1 MEPYRHVK
9 ITGDEASTEE
19 SAADLR
25 SDNVG
30 DGAAETQQRD
40 TEAQQPVIQAQQ
52 SGAEELFSIDSQ
64 CLAKLA
70 QGSSVLIASLLA
82 IPDAVALIPGATSP
96 LGWLLRLIGVWI
108 SAAVLWFVGFLG
120 ILQVVRLLVRGVSV
134 GPSGIK
140 LWRLAKPIA
149 WDKLEA
155 VAIEPQVV
163 FSKLFSL
170 ETTARKLTIYS
181 KFMSDKKIFKNI
193 LVPHPV
199 PSFFFKPE
207 VFEQMVRSI
216 ISRKFDLEPV
226 SINGIFAFPQTQ
238 PPLKKTYKALRFQQV
253 LVTILIAFGLVGLLG
268 RKAAVNYVYN
278 SGNHALAA
286 NNLPEA
292 ERLYKTAT
300 EIDPYFFAPF
310 NNLANVEFRR
320 GDFNQALKHWEKALR
335 LKPDFVEPMIS
346 ISYLHL
352 QKGEYAKAERLINSA
367 LVLAPLNS
375 HALANRAD
383 YFLRMGNL
391 KAAMGDATSVISKE
405 EKEKR
410 PVYTAQCIFA
420 EGLIRSGKP
429 KEGLKRLDALAKNFN
444 EREFNRTLW
453 LLAKS
458 NALLQLGDL
467 KSARNTALE
476 AQRRAGDSR
485 DILIQLA
492 RISIA
497 RKNVDETRNYVD
509 RLLKLST
516 DDAWSDLLQAKL
528 SFFKGDR
535 QSAVKEVERA
545 MQLAHSDA
553 LLFAEA
559 GWLFHDMNDDER
571 AREAARKSLELE
583 PLTDSALKLL
593 DRIQSSAKGNQPH
606 S

>member
-1 MEPYRHVK
+1 METDRHVK
-9 ITGDEASTEE
+9 STGGDASKCQEGAE
-19 SAADLR
+19 IR
-25 SDNVG
+25 SDNTG
-30 DGAAETQQRD
+30 GE
-40 TEAQQPVIQAQQ
+40 QPG
-52 SGAEELFSIDSQ
+52 SKPERAEELFAIDSQ

-120 ILQVVRLLVRGVSV
+120 ILQAVRLLVRGVSV
-134 GPSGIK
+134 GPEGVK

-163 FSKLFSL
+163 FSRLFSL

-181 KFMSDKKIFKNI
+181 KFMSDKKIFKKI
-193 LVPHPV
+193 LVPQPV
-199 PSFFFKPE
+199 PSFFFRPE
-207 VFEQMVRSI
+207 TFESMVRAI
-216 ISRKFDLEPV
+216 IARKFDLDPV
-226 SINGIFAFPQTQ
+226 SINGVFAFPQTR
-238 PPLKKTYKALRFQQV
+238 PPLKTTYKALRYQQI
-253 LVTILIAFGLVGLLG
+253 LVTILIAVGLVGLLG

-278 SGNHALAA
+278 SGNHALQT
-286 NNLPEA
+286 NNLLEA
-292 ERLYKTAT
+292 ERLYRSAT
-300 EIDPYFFAPF
+300 EIDPFFYAPF

-320 GDFNQALKHWEKALR
+320 GEFTQALKHWERALR

-352 QKGEYAKAERLINSA
+352 QKGEYAKAKELINSA
-367 LVLAPLNS
+367 LLLAPLNS
-375 HALANRAD
+375 HALVNRAD

-391 KAAMGDATSVISKE
+391 KAAMGDASNVISRE
-405 EKEKR
+405 AKEKR
-410 PVYTAQCIFA
+410 PIYTAQCILA

-429 KEGLKRLDALAKNFN
+429 KEGLKKLDAFARNFN
-444 EREFNRTLW
+444 ELEFNRTLW

-458 NALLQLGDL
+458 DALLQLGDL

-485 DILIQLA
+485 DVLIQLA

-497 RKNVDETRNYVD
+497 RKNAGEARYYVE
-509 RLLKLST
+509 RLMKFGT
-516 DDAWSDLLQAKL
+516 DDPWSSLLQARVLLLAGERKPAQ
-528 SFFKGDR
+528 R
-535 QSAVKEVERA
+535 QVERA
-545 MQLAHSDA
+545 MQLAHNDA

-559 GWLFHDMNDDER
+559 GWLFHEMKDEQR
-571 AREAARKSLELE
+571 AKEAARKSLELE

-593 DRIQSSAKGNQPH
+593 ESVQSSAR
-606 S
+606 

>member
-1 MEPYRHVK
+1 METDRHVK
-9 ITGDEASTEE
+9 STGDDASTDQ
-19 SAADLR
+19 AGADIR
-25 SDNVG
+25 SDNAG
-30 DGAAETQQRD
+30 DE
-40 TEAQQPVIQAQQ
+40 Q
-52 SGAEELFSIDSQ
+52 SGKTPDRAEELFAIDSQ

-134 GPSGIK
+134 GPEGVK

-163 FSKLFSL
+163 FSRLFSL

-181 KFMSDKKIFKNI
+181 KFMSDKKIFKKI
-193 LVPHPV
+193 LVPQPV
-199 PSFFFKPE
+199 PSFFFRPE
-207 VFEQMVRSI
+207 TFESMVRSI
-216 ISRKFDLEPV
+216 IVRKFDLDPV
-226 SINGIFAFPQTQ
+226 SINGIFAFPQTR
-238 PPLKKTYKALRFQQV
+238 PPLKTTYKALRYQQI
-253 LVTILIAFGLVGLLG
+253 LVTILIAVGLVGLLG

-286 NNLPEA
+286 NNLLEA
-292 ERLYKTAT
+292 ERLYRAAT
-300 EIDPYFFAPF
+300 EIDPFFYAPF

-320 GDFNQALKHWEKALR
+320 GDFAQALKHWEKALR

-352 QKGEYAKAERLINSA
+352 QKGEYAKAKVLINNA

-375 HALANRAD
+375 HALVNRAD

-391 KAAMGDATSVISKE
+391 KAAMGDASNVISKE

-410 PVYTAQCIFA
+410 PIYTAQCILA

-429 KEGLKRLDALAKNFN
+429 KEGLKKLDAFARNFN
-444 EREFNRTLW
+444 ELEFNRTLW
-453 LLAKS
+453 LLTKS
-458 NALLQLGDL
+458 DALLQLGDL
-467 KSARNTALE
+467 KSARKTALE
-476 AQRRAGDSR
+476 ARRRAGDSR
-485 DILIQLA
+485 DVLIELA

-497 RKNVDETRNYVD
+497 RKNAGEAQDYVD
-509 RLLKLST
+509 RLVKFGT
-516 DDAWSDLLQAKL
+516 DDPWSSLLQARVAFL
-528 SFFKGDR
+528 NGEQR
-535 QSAVKEVERA
+535 RAEKEVERA
-545 MQLAHSDA
+545 MQLAHNDA

-559 GWLFHDMNDDER
+559 GWLFYEMKDKER
-571 AREAARKSLELE
+571 AKEAARKSLELE

-593 DRIQSSAKGNQPH
+593 ETAQTSAG
-606 S
+606 

>member
-1 MEPYRHVK
+1 MEPDRHVK
-9 ITGDEASTEE
+9 SAGDDASTDQ
-19 SAADLR
+19 AGADTR

-30 DGAAETQQRD
+30 ND
-40 TEAQQPVIQAQQ
+40 Q
-52 SGAEELFSIDSQ
+52 SGSRTDLAEELFAIDSQ

-134 GPSGIK
+134 GPQGVK

-181 KFMSDKKIFKNI
+181 KFMSDKKIFKKI
-193 LVPHPV
+193 LVPQPV

-207 VFEQMVRSI
+207 TFESMVRAI
-216 ISRKFDLEPV
+216 IARKFDLEPG
-226 SINGIFAFPQTQ
+226 SINGIFAFPQTR
-238 PPLKKTYKALRFQQV
+238 PPLKTTYKALRYQQI
-253 LVTILIAFGLVGLLG
+253 LVTILIAVGLVGLLG

-286 NNLPEA
+286 NNLLEA
-292 ERLYKTAT
+292 ERLYRTAT
-300 EIDPYFFAPF
+300 EIDPFFYAPF

-320 GDFNQALKHWEKALR
+320 GDFAQALNHWEKALR

-352 QKGEYAKAERLINSA
+352 QKGEYAKAKELINSA
-367 LVLAPLNS
+367 LLLAPLNS
-375 HALANRAD
+375 HALVNRAD

-391 KAAMGDATSVISKE
+391 KAAMGDASTVISRE

-410 PVYTAQCIFA
+410 PVYTAQCILA

-429 KEGLKRLDALAKNFN
+429 KEGLKKLDAFARNFN
-444 EREFNRTLW
+444 ELEFNRTLW

-458 NALLQLGDL
+458 DALLQIGDL
-467 KSARNTALE
+467 KSARKTALE
-476 AQRRAGDSR
+476 ARRRAGDSR
-485 DILIQLA
+485 DVLIELA

-497 RKNVDETRNYVD
+497 RKNADEAQDYAE
-509 RLLKLST
+509 RLAKLGT
-516 DDAWSDLLQAKL
+516 DDPWASLLQARV
-528 SFFKGDR
+528 SFLMGERK
-535 QSAVKEVERA
+535 QAEKNVERA
-545 MQLAHSDA
+545 MQLAHNDA

-559 GWLFHDMNDDER
+559 GWLFHEMKDDER
-571 AREAARKSLELE
+571 AKEVARKSLELE

-593 DRIQSSAKGNQPH
+593 EAVQGTSP
-606 S
+606 

>member
-1 MEPYRHVK
+1 MEPHRHVK
-9 ITGDEASTEE
+9 TTGDEVSTEE
-19 SAADLR
+19 PAADSQ
-25 SDNVG
+25 SDNA
-30 DGAAETQQRD
+30 GAATA
-40 TEAQQPVIQAQQ
+40 EARK
-52 SGAEELFSIDSQ
+52 SGAEELFAIDSQ

-149 WDKLEA
+149 WEKLEA
-155 VAIEPQVV
+155 LAIEPQVV

-238 PPLKKTYKALRFQQV
+238 PPLKTTYKALRYQQI
-253 LVTILIAFGLVGLLG
+253 LVTVLIAVGLVGLLG

-292 ERLYKTAT
+292 ERLYRTAT
-300 EIDPYFFAPF
+300 EIDPYFYAPF

-320 GDFNQALKHWEKALR
+320 GDFTQALKHWEKALR

-352 QKGEYAKAERLINSA
+352 QKGEYAKAKVLINSA

-391 KAAMGDATSVISKE
+391 KAAMGDAVSVISKE

-429 KEGLKRLDALAKNFN
+429 REGLKRLDALAKNFN
-444 EREFNRTLW
+444 EAEFNRTLW
-453 LLAKS
+453 LLAKA
-458 NALLQLGDL
+458 NALLQVGDL
-467 KSARNTALE
+467 KSARSTALE

-497 RKNVDETRNYVD
+497 RKSVDETQNYVD

-516 DDAWSDLLQAKL
+516 DDAWLDLLQAKL
-528 SFFKGDR
+528 AFLKGDR
-535 QSAVKEVERA
+535 RRAEKEVERA
-545 MQLAHSDA
+545 IQLAHNDA

-559 GWLFHDMNDDER
+559 GWLFHDMNEDER

-593 DRIQSSAKGNQPH
+593 DAVQNSAQ
-606 S
+606 

>member
-1 MEPYRHVK
+1 METDRHAK
-9 ITGDEASTEE
+9 ETGDDKTRQGAGAGSQ
-19 SAADLR
+19 
-25 SDNVG
+25 SDNTDNKFGVHK
-30 DGAAETQQRD
+30 
-40 TEAQQPVIQAQQ
+40 Q
-52 SGAEELFSIDSQ
+52 SNEDDASSTARQGRAEELFAIDSQ

-120 ILQVVRLLVRGVSV
+120 ILQAVRLIVRGVSV
-134 GPSGIK
+134 GPYGVK
-140 LWRLAKPIA
+140 LWRLAKPIP

-155 VAIEPQVV
+155 IAVEPQVV

-170 ETTARKLTIYS
+170 DTTARKLTLYS
-181 KFMSDKKIFKNI
+181 KFLSDKKIFRKI
-193 LVPHPV
+193 LVPQPV

-207 VFEQMVRSI
+207 VFESMVHSI
-216 ISRKFDLEPV
+216 ISRKFDLAPD

-238 PPLKKTYKALRFQQV
+238 PPLKTTYKALRYQQI
-253 LVTILIAFGLVGLLG
+253 LVTILIAIGLVGLLG

-286 NNLPEA
+286 NNLAEA
-292 ERLYKTAT
+292 ERLYRLAT
-300 EIDPYFFAPF
+300 EIDPWFYAPF
-310 NNLANVEFRR
+310 NNLANMEFRR
-320 GDFNQALKHWEKALR
+320 GEFKQALAHWEKAIG

-352 QKGEYAKAERLINSA
+352 QKGEYAKAEKLINSA
-367 LVLAPLNS
+367 LLLAPLNS
-375 HALANRAD
+375 HALVNRAD
-383 YFLRMGNL
+383 YFLRTGNL
-391 KAAMGDATSVISKE
+391 KSAMSDATSVISKE

-410 PVYTAQCIFA
+410 PVYTAQCILA

-429 KEGLKRLDALAKNFN
+429 RDGLKKLDTFAKHFN
-444 EREFNRTLW
+444 ESEFNRTLW

-458 NALLQLGDL
+458 DALLNLGDL

-492 RISIA
+492 RISVA
-497 RKNVDETRNYVD
+497 RKNAGEATGYVE
-509 RLLKLST
+509 RLLAFAA
-516 DDAWSDLLQAKL
+516 DDPWANLLQANISHL
-528 SFFKGDR
+528 NGDNKKAQR
-535 QSAVKEVERA
+535 AVERA
-545 MQLAHSDA
+545 MQLADGDA
-553 LLFAEA
+553 LLFAES
-559 GWLFHDMNDDER
+559 GWLFHSMNENER
-571 AREAARKSLELE
+571 ASESARRALEIE

-593 DRIQSSAKGNQPH
+593 DAVQKSGN
-606 S
+606 